1 MKLEKRTKELQ
12 RYFIDILNDL
22 DGYGIIFEDEHLVR
36 QRMKE
41 YGNFLDLQEIFKD
54 YPINKGE

>member
-1 MKLEKRTKELQ
+1 MLEKRTKVLHQ
-12 RYFIDILNDL
+12 YFIDILNDL
-22 DGYGIIFEDEHLVR
+22 DGYGIIFEDERLVR

-54 YPINKGE
+54 YPIKKGD

>member
-1 MKLEKRTKELQ
+1 MKIEKRTKELYK
-12 RYFIDILNDL
+12 YFISILNDL
-22 DGYGIIFEDEHLVR
+22 DGRGIIFVDEHLVR

-54 YPINKGE
+54 YPIKKGK

>member
-1 MKLEKRTKELQ
+1 MKERTKELQ
-12 RYFIDILNDL
+12 EYFIDILNDL
-22 DGYGIIFEDEHLVR
+22 DGRGIIFEDERLVR

-54 YPINKGE
+54 YPIKKGK